1 MPAPRE
7 EVCARASPRGTARRF
22 EPSPTP
28 LPHAAHDIW
37 FDAFALTRVELHA
50 SGSVLGGQ
58 MLMCK
63 A

>member
-37 FDAFALTRVELHA
+37 FDAFALTRVEFCLPVEVFWGA
-50 SGSVLGGQ
+50 
-58 MLMCK
+58 MR
-63 A
+63 